1 MVSALSDHW
10 GTVILLCVM
19 QMSLLNVSDN
29 KLKELPE
36 SIGACSSLEEFQ
48 ANGIHHFLQFYLDLI
63 SVPHP
68 LLCFHVHALK
78 NTVIRLILYGIF
90 TFLPFANLQKV
101 GVSQSYPPRML
112 FYFMIGVKVDLALFG
127 TQTQHAPQQNMGAA
141 EHLSFSSPMVAPT
154 VHLTRE
160 SHAPFCAPVV
170 K

>member
-48 ANGIHHFLQFYLDLI
+48 ANGIHQFLQFYHDLI

-68 LLCFHVHALK
+68 LFYVHALK
-78 NTVIRLILYGIF
+78 NTVIRIWYFYLLTICQSTKSWDVTI
-90 TFLPFANLQKV
+90 
-101 GVSQSYPPRML
+101 VSS
-112 FYFMIGVKVDLALFG
+112 
-127 TQTQHAPQQNMGAA
+127 
-141 EHLSFSSPMVAPT
+141 
-154 VHLTRE
+154 
-160 SHAPFCAPVV
+160 
-170 K
+170 

>member
-10 GTVILLCVM
+10 GTVILLCAM

-29 KLKELPE
+29 KLKGLPE

-48 ANGIHHFLQFYLDLI
+48 ANGIHQFLQFYHDLI

-68 LLCFHVHALK
+68 LLSFHEHALK
-78 NTVIRLILYGIF
+78 NNAIRLILCGIF
-90 TFLPFANLQKV
+90 SFLQFANLQKSW
-101 GVSQSYPPRML
+101 VSQSYPPRML
-112 FYFMIGVKVDLALFG
+112 SSFIIGVKVDLALFG

-141 EHLSFSSPMVAPT
+141 EHLSFSSPMLVPT
-154 VHLTRE
+154 VHLTGE
-160 SHAPFCAPVV
+160 SHVRFCAPVV